1 MNRRLSLV
9 VVVALAAAPQL
20 FAGRVW
26 HKSVAPAQKEA
37 QAKNQLILVDMFA
50 EWCGWCHR
58 FEQEVFPSEAFQ
70 NATSDIVLLRLDTED
85 GKEGTQFAKKYAV
98 TSLPTFLVLAPDLSI
113 AGLLRGYAPPNDFA
127 ESLKQTRK
135 QYADFTKRANN
146 EAAIAKDPVQRLAL
160 AKEFT
165 QRGVY
170 PKAEDRLKKLT
181 TDKGIPVAI
190 RDDAF
195 YNLAIAYTIQNK
207 LDDALTAIRQL
218 TSLSKLGEPV
228 ENARMLAGQ
237 IYLQQGNLLSA
248 ANEFRSFKKSYPTSP
263 LVPTIDMLLPEIEKK
278 LASSGSK

>member
-1 MNRRLSLV
+1 
-9 VVVALAAAPQL
+9 VVALAAAPQL